1 VFLRL
6 TIYTFVEA
14 ELNLSHSWKAP
25 MIIRLWPLALNFS
38 FFKELP
44 YWDFTSILV
53 VKTSPS
59 NAGGVG
65 STPDHGAKIPHD
77 LRPKTKQNIKQ
88 KQCCSKFNKYF
99 SNPHIKKFFKKKNL
113 WRNVYLVLWP
123 IL

>member
-1 VFLRL
+1 MVQIIDHLHSSSFVIYHKVLVYSFVNRDEVFLRL

-25 MIIRLWPLALNFS
+25 MIKRLWPLALNFS

-44 YWDFTSILV
+44 YWDFISILV

-65 STPDHGAKIPHD
+65 STPDHGAKIHVN
-77 LRPKTKQNIKQ
+77 KTKHKTEAM
-88 KQCCSKFNKYF
+88 S
-99 SNPHIKKFFKKKNL
+99 
-113 WRNVYLVLWP
+113 
-123 IL
+123 